1 MKEELYT
8 VSDVCEMLKKG
19 RYFIYDLVKDGKLTA
34 YHVGRSLR
42 FNKEDIQ
49 KYLEKNRTA

>member
-19 RYFIYDLVKDGKLTA
+19 RYVIYDLVKEGKLTA